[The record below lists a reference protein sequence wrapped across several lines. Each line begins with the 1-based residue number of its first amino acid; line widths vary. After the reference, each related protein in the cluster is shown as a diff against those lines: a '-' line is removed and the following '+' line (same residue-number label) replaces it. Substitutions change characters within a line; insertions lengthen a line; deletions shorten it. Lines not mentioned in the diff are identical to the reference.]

1 MSAGP
6 MTRARFEAM
15 AQAYGGEAAR
25 WPAGERDS
33 AALLMAAEPDFARDV
48 LARAAALDAALD
60 AFRPPPVP
68 PTLRDQVLAAA
79 PKAPRWA
86 WLSPAAVA
94 AGLAAACA
102 AGVIVGVVISDR
114 SAASSGAEQVA
125 AGTLSLD
132 PSFDLEG
139 A

>member
-1 MSAGP
+1 

-25 WPAGERDS
+25 WPADERDA
-33 AALLMAAEPDFARDV
+33 AALLMSSEPDFAREV
-48 LARAAALDAALD
+48 LAKAAVLDAALD
-60 AFRPPPVP
+60 AFRSPPLPSS
-68 PTLRDQVLAAA
+68 LRDEVLATA

-125 AGTLSLD
+125 ASTLSLE